1 MRLDDVSGDSSRI
14 EDRRGRGGSGG
25 SGFGGGGLPIGKGGG
40 LIGIVV
46 VLVLAFLGK
55 GMVGGDG
62 GDGGGGTG
70 VDMGDILGQM
80 GGGPANVAQA
90 PTEATGGDPDA
101 QYEFIDKLGAVLDDY
116 WEHELSASGQ
126 RFEQPGL
133 VIFDAPTTTGG
144 CGVGQPEFGP
154 FYCPGDSKIYLD
166 FTFYEKLE
174 DQLGFSGDFAMAYV
188 VAHEYGHV
196 LQLRAWDGDYGYDG
210 VGVSWSASRP
220 AEHRIAFKEGW
231 ANFLARVVL
240 DDMPCD
246 APAWDDNATKELP
259 GDLGDGASWVTNV
272 NKLLCDWYDTRND
285 DDPTLAGGGD
295 HFAADSFY
303 SMWQNLRNMYLSRD
317 AYGGDYHDGLW
328 ICDWV
333 AYYLDVRKSSAA
345 VGQAAH
351 DGYVASITDLIYN
364 NNIACGLASP

>member
-133 VIFDAPTTTGG
+133 VIFDAPTATGG
-144 CGVGQPEFGP
+144 CGVGEPEFGP

-188 VAHEYGHV
+188 VAHEYGHHIQNLLGINDEV
-196 LQLRAWDGDYGYDG
+196 TRAG
-210 VGVSWSASRP
+210 R
-220 AEHRIAFKEGW
+220 
-231 ANFLARVVL
+231 
-240 DDMPCD
+240 
-246 APAWDDNATKELP
+246 
-259 GDLGDGASWVTNV
+259 GASEAEV
-272 NKLLCDWYDTRND
+272 NDLSVRTELQADCFAGAWARSAFD
-285 DDPTLAGGGD
+285 DQRLEAGD
-295 HFAADSFY
+295 FEEAITAA
-303 SMWQNLRNMYLSRD
+303 
-317 AYGGDYHDGLW
+317 
-328 ICDWV
+328 
-333 AYYLDVRKSSAA
+333 KA
-345 VGQAAH
+345 VGDDAIQRQTTGRVNPEAWTH
-351 DGYVASITDLIYN
+351 GSSEDRQQWFQTGFDS
-364 NNIACGLASP
+364 GSPSSCDTFK